1 MRDSAAMEPTL
12 SRHAPSPP
20 ALPVLGHLLSMRSE
34 PLTWIPKVT
43 REHGDVLRLT
53 FPRRQGLLVNHPE
66 GVRHVLQEHHRN
78 YDKATPGFEEIRKLL
93 GNGLLTSEG
102 DFWLRQRRIAQPAFT
117 RQRLAGFA
125 PTMVR
130 ASEDL
135 RERWLG
141 ISPSRPTVDVAD
153 AMMALT
159 LRIAGETLLSTDPS
173 ASASEVGSA
182 LAEILQQIR
191 GRIAT
196 PLQFL
201 ARLPTQKNKRYAEAA
216 ATLDRV
222 VRRIIEER
230 RRDPGADD
238 GRDLLGMLMAARDDD
253 GRGMSDEQLRDEVLT
268 IFLAGHETTANALA
282 WTFHL
287 LSLHPTVRRAL
298 HDEVDAV
305 IGDRAP
311 TLDDLPQ
318 MPYARRVIQESM
330 RLRPPVWFIARR
342 AVRDDA
348 IMGHAVEANSMVFI
362 SPWSLHRHPGFWPD
376 PEGFDPDRFLPESVA
391 ARPTA
396 AYIPFGAGPRIC
408 IGQGFAMMEAQLIL
422 ASLCRSFTLENLP
435 GRRVEP
441 EPTVTLRPRGGLP
454 MTLVARR

>member
-1 MRDSAAMEPTL
+1 MEPTT

-20 ALPVLGHLLSMRSE
+20 AHPVLGHLLPMRSE
-34 PLTWIPKVT
+34 PLTWIPKVA
-43 REHGDVLRLT
+43 REHGDVVRLS
-53 FPRRQGLLVNHPE
+53 FPRREGVLINHPE
-66 GVRHVLQEHHRN
+66 GVRQVMQENHRN
-78 YDKATPGFEEIRKLL
+78 YDKSTPGFEELRKLL

-102 DFWLRQRRIAQPAFT
+102 DFWLRQRRIAQPAFS

-125 PTMVR
+125 PAMVR
-130 ASEDL
+130 AAEDL
-135 RERWLG
+135 RERWV
-141 ISPSRPTVDVAD
+141 SVAPSRPTVDVAD

-173 ASASEVGSA
+173 ASASRVGSA
-182 LAEILQQIR
+182 LAEILHQVR

-196 PLQFL
+196 PFQFL
-201 ARLPTQKNKRYAEAA
+201 ARLPTARNKRYAEAQ

-222 VRRIIEER
+222 VREIIEAR
-230 RRDPGADD
+230 RRGETRAASP
-238 GRDLLGMLMAARDDD
+238 DLLAMLMEARDED
-253 GRGMSDEQLRDEVLT
+253 GKGMSDEQLRDEVLT

-287 LSLHPTVRRAL
+287 LSLHPGARRAL
-298 HDEVDAV
+298 HDELDAAV
-305 IGDRAP
+305 GDRAP

-318 MPYARRVIQESM
+318 MPYARRVLQESM

-342 AVRDDA
+342 AVGDDTV
-348 IMGHAVEANSMVFI
+348 MGHRVKAGSMVFI
-362 SPWSLHRHPGFWPD
+362 SPWALHRHPAYWPD
-376 PEGFDPDRFLPESVA
+376 PDGFDPDRFLPDAVA
-391 ARPTA
+391 ARPSS

-422 ASLCRSFTLENLP
+422 ASLCRSVSLENLS
-435 GRRVEP
+435 GARVEP

-454 MTLVARR
+454 MTLHPRR